1 MSTPPLNVDE
11 AARLQALAELDM
23 SDAEPDVAL
32 THIVELAARLL
43 GAPTAFVSFVD
54 RDRQIFN
61 AKVGLDLCETARDIA
76 FCNRTIAQDTLLVVR
91 DATRDPRFCDNPLVS
106 GPPFIRFYAGAP
118 LRTRAG
124 HAIGTLCLLGPEPR
138 DAFTDQ
144 DRQILAD
151 LARLVIDRLELRRA
165 EAGRRATQTRFEHIA
180 DTSPDAIVCT
190 DAQGLVSFWSA
201 GAEHMFGHT
210 GAEVLGRS
218 IARLIPDRMAGGSE
232 GLLRRLA
239 QGSAEHLTGRTV
251 ELTAEHRD
259 GREFPVELSLSTW
272 RENGVPTHGAIM
284 RDVSQ
289 RWAIEERLFRL
300 AHLDPLTELPNR
312 LVLRGRIEA
321 ALAQAEPAAVLMFDL
336 DGFKEVNDAHGHAVG
351 DAVLKVTAARLRAC
365 AGPDGT
371 AARLGGDEF
380 AIVLPGVGDPL
391 VAVAA
396 AEAALRALA
405 EPYSVDGLVMHLGA
419 SAGIALS
426 PAHATEGSEFLA
438 CADAALYDAKA
449 RGRGQHRLFTPELRA
464 AIQRTRAC
472 REGLRRAVL
481 RDEFVLHYQPQVRLS
496 DGALMGAEALIR
508 WQHPEHGLLPPAAFL
523 DVLDNSP
530 DAARIGDWVLR
541 TACVQ
546 AEAWR
551 AGGLHPFRIGVN
563 LFAAQF
569 RGGDLAARVAAS
581 LAETGLP
588 PEALELEITETII
601 LRHDPQVDAALQAL
615 RAMGVGIAFD
625 DYGTGYASLSLL
637 KNFPLTRLKIDR
649 GFVNGLCVDRRDAAI
664 VRAVIDLSRRFG
676 LTVIAEGV
684 ETQEQRRRLLSK
696 GCQEAQGYL
705 FGRPMS
711 AEAFAAQYGL
721 AGQAEAP
728 VTRAGSAG

>member
-396 AEAALRALA
+396 AEAALRALHRPRPDA
-405 EPYSVDGLVMHLGA
+405 GRRCQRGVGRGREPLSDGRPAAVPPAGRLHAGAARPCRRGAVVLRLPQPRGA
-419 SAGIALS
+419 SAPRLDQPGAAEGLS
-426 PAHATEGSEFLA
+426 RDGAPAPRGGRAPCPGAPLHRGDPGLRPG
-438 CADAALYDAKA
+438 
-449 RGRGQHRLFTPELRA
+449 RGR
-464 AIQRTRAC
+464 
-472 REGLRRAVL
+472 AV
-481 RDEFVLHYQPQVRLS
+481 
-496 DGALMGAEALIR
+496 
-508 WQHPEHGLLPPAAFL
+508 
-523 DVLDNSP
+523 
-530 DAARIGDWVLR
+530 
-541 TACVQ
+541 
-546 AEAWR
+546 
-551 AGGLHPFRIGVN
+551 
-563 LFAAQF
+563 
-569 RGGDLAARVAAS
+569 
-581 LAETGLP
+581 
-588 PEALELEITETII
+588 
-601 LRHDPQVDAALQAL
+601 
-615 RAMGVGIAFD
+615 
-625 DYGTGYASLSLL
+625 
-637 KNFPLTRLKIDR
+637 
-649 GFVNGLCVDRRDAAI
+649 
-664 VRAVIDLSRRFG
+664 SRRP
-676 LTVIAEGV
+676 APP
-684 ETQEQRRRLLSK
+684 RRS
-696 GCQEAQGYL
+696 
-705 FGRPMS
+705 RPP
-711 AEAFAAQYGL
+711 G
-721 AGQAEAP
+721 
-728 VTRAGSAG
+728 

>member
-365 AGPDGT
+365 AVPSGPPPGSGATSSPSCCPASATRSWRSRRPRRPCAPWPSPTASTGWSCISGPAPASRSARRTRPRGASSWPARTPPSTTPRPAGEDSTACSPPSCARRSSARGPAAKGC
-371 AARLGGDEF
+371 AAR
-380 AIVLPGVGDPL
+380 
-391 VAVAA
+391 
-396 AEAALRALA
+396 
-405 EPYSVDGLVMHLGA
+405 S
-419 SAGIALS
+419 
-426 PAHATEGSEFLA
+426 
-438 CADAALYDAKA
+438 C
-449 RGRGQHRLFTPELRA
+449 
-464 AIQRTRAC
+464 
-472 REGLRRAVL
+472 
-481 RDEFVLHYQPQVRLS
+481 
-496 DGALMGAEALIR
+496 
-508 WQHPEHGLLPPAAFL
+508 
-523 DVLDNSP
+523 
-530 DAARIGDWVLR
+530 
-541 TACVQ
+541 
-546 AEAWR
+546 
-551 AGGLHPFRIGVN
+551 
-563 LFAAQF
+563 
-569 RGGDLAARVAAS
+569 
-581 LAETGLP
+581 
-588 PEALELEITETII
+588 
-601 LRHDPQVDAALQAL
+601 
-615 RAMGVGIAFD
+615 
-625 DYGTGYASLSLL
+625 GTSSSS
-637 KNFPLTRLKIDR
+637 TT
-649 GFVNGLCVDRRDAAI
+649 
-664 VRAVIDLSRRFG
+664 SRRCASP
-676 LTVIAEGV
+676 TARSWAP
-684 ETQEQRRRLLSK
+684 RR
-696 GCQEAQGYL
+696 
-705 FGRPMS
+705 
-711 AEAFAAQYGL
+711 
-721 AGQAEAP
+721 
-728 VTRAGSAG
+728 